1 MDIFFLTESVEN
13 VDVLRK
19 MKDADDKYKNSLL
32 DKKVHTVFSN
42 SYAKEFV
49 KFDDIK
55 DSLNGFARMIY
66 YKASN
71 GNPAP
76 ENNEIESIVEGKFI
90 KG

>member
-1 MDIFFLTESVEN
+1 VT
-13 VDVLRK
+13 
-19 MKDADDKYKNSLL
+19 
-32 DKKVHTVFSN
+32 TVFSN
-42 SYAKEFV
+42 SPKEFL

-55 DSLNGFARMIY
+55 DSLNGYARIIY

-76 ENNEIESIVEGKFI
+76 ENNEIESLVEGKFT